1 MLNWIEIS
9 SHDDIPGRDENGR
22 QRNFLAI
29 HHTTNYT
36 SDVYMVW
43 KNKDGEVPRW
53 PHTSKSIT
61 HIAEY
66 NLPNSVGEGYDPR
79 LRLLNRESTYQDFE
93 DQIDVRWVN
102 LKNEDLMRK
111 GQVVMNALAEV
122 WPEKYKE
129 VSGSV
134 LDCFYNDSAV
144 GSLKIHLSN
153 QDWDEKKIHR
163 PYQRTIREIVDRGRW
178 DEVCDSKG
186 MNRWAL
192 NEGKASYEDVL
203 AFSILELNKLKLGA
217 SDY

>member
-1 MLNWIEIS
+1 MLNWIEIT

-66 NLPNSVGEGYDPR
+66 NLPNNVGENCDPR
-79 LRLLNRESTYQDFE
+79 WRLLSKESTYQDFNE
-93 DQIDVRWVN
+93 QIDLRW
-102 LKNEDLMRK
+102 ESRK
-111 GQVVMNALAEV
+111 ADWIRRGQVVMNALAEV
-122 WPEKYKE
+122 WPAKYKE

-134 LDCFYNDSAV
+134 LDCFYNDSAI
-144 GSLKIHLSN
+144 GNLLEHLSN
-153 QDWDEKKIHR
+153 QDWDEKQIER
-163 PYQRTIREIVDRGRW
+163 PYKRTIREIVDRGRW
-178 DEVCDSKG
+178 HQVCETKG
-186 MNRWAL
+186 MDRWAL

-203 AFSILELNKLKLGA
+203 AFSILELNKLKL
-217 SDY
+217 D